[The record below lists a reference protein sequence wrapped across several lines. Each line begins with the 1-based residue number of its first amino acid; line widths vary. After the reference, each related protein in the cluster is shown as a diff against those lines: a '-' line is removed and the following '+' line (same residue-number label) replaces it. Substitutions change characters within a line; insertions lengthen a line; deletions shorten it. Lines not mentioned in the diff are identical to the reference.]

1 MPVEE
6 AIVLV
11 GGFGTRLRTVV
22 SDLPKP
28 LAPVGGRPFLAW
40 VLDHLVENGIKH
52 VVLAAGYMADK
63 VVETVGKE
71 WRGMTLDY
79 SLEVSPLG
87 TGGAIRQASGMLC
100 GAGVHVLNGD
110 TFLKYDLAGLEVV
123 AGSKGCDLV
132 MALAHVDDVARYGAV
147 ACAGGRVTGFLEK
160 GSVGPGRINAGSY
173 FLTRRAILDLP
184 NEDSYSFETGVLRPF
199 VEAGRVCAFEETG
212 GFIDIGVPEDY
223 RRAQQIF
230 VQS

>member
-1 MPVEE
+1 MAVEE

-11 GGFGTRLRTVV
+11 GGLGTRLRTVI

-40 VLDHLVENGIKH
+40 VLDHLAENGIKH
-52 VVLAAGYMADK
+52 VVLAAGYLAEK
-63 VVETVGKE
+63 VAESVGKE
-71 WRGMTLDY
+71 WRGMRLDY
-79 SLEVSPLG
+79 SLEGSPLG
-87 TGGAIRQASGMLC
+87 TGGALRQASGMLY

-110 TFLKYDLAGLEVV
+110 TFLKYDLLGLEAV
-123 AGSKGCDLV
+123 AGITGCDLV
-132 MALAHVDDVARYGAV
+132 MALAHAENVARYGAV
-147 ACAGGRVTGFLEK
+147 ACTGGRVTGFLEK
-160 GSVGPGRINAGSY
+160 GSVGPGLINAGSY

-184 NEDSYSFETGVLRPF
+184 SDESYSFETGVLRPF
-199 VEAGRVCAFEETG
+199 VEAGRVCAFEDTD

-223 RRAQQIF
+223 RRAQQMF